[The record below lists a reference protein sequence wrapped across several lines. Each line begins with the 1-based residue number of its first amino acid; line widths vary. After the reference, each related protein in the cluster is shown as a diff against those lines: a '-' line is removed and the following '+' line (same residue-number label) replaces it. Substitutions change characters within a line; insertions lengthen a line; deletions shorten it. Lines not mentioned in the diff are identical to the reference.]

1 MKRLLI
7 CLIVFSGIALGQNS
21 KAPSFA
27 PLAAVTHYDL
37 DGQSIT
43 GPTFGLQYFT
53 REISSGRF
61 SLFGGVTFRPNGYD
75 YYRSDPFIYND
86 PSQPYRMMPP
96 IYNGAVRVSR
106 FSLGLAF
113 FGFDWRTY
121 LASGSVRPYLGVGA
135 QLVGWSSSST
145 YTGAILPEVK
155 AGLDM
160 HLTSGFSA
168 FAEGQYSFGMPTLF
182 GSRFSALKELFSFG
196 VGVSFAPHWN

>member
-1 MKRLLI
+1 MKRTLM
-7 CLIVFSGIALGQNS
+7 CFIVFSSIALGQNPRG
-21 KAPSFA
+21 ASFA
-27 PLAAVTHYDL
+27 PLAAVTHYVL
-37 DGQSIT
+37 DGQSTT

-61 SLFGGVTFRPNGYD
+61 SLFGGVTLHSNGYE
-75 YYRSDPFIYND
+75 YYRSDPFIYTE

-121 LASGSVRPYLGVGA
+121 LADGSVRPYLGVGA
-135 QLVGWSSSST
+135 QLVGWSYSST
-145 YTGAILPEVK
+145 YTGTILPELK

-160 HLTSGFSA
+160 RLTSGFAA

-182 GSRFSALKELFSFG
+182 GSRFSTLKELFSFG
-196 VGVSFAPHWN
+196 VGISFAPQW